1 MPESDQGNAAP
12 STAVNVGSLTAEQ
25 FIAARRAKQAPK
37 PASANQEAPP
47 PVEPEAAAPE
57 GSEGEGEQQ
66 PAAQDNVLSDVLAKL
81 EGVDLS
87 AVSDADRAKLAALLK
102 SKAVDRFGEL
112 TRKAKSLEEQLA
124 QLKAEKEKEQ
134 PLQPSQKDN
143 PFADIAKVEDL
154 QTKFDEVNAHI
165 EWAENLL
172 DGAEGLSLDDVIE
185 FNGQQYQKRAIKD
198 SLKAARKAKEVF
210 LPAQYKSVIERE
222 ERKIQRQLIE
232 ERTQK
237 ELAASL
243 AVPEIKKAYEDIR
256 SRINFDAIERVDP
269 ELAVIL
275 PEVLGHYAA
284 SKYRPKAANALKP
297 ALKPPASPAGVAGTA
312 PSGGNK
318 QDAMIKELSTRYA
331 QTQSASDFIALQR
344 ARKSLATA

>member
-12 STAVNVGSLTAEQ
+12 STAVNEGSVSAEQ

-37 PASANQEAPP
+37 PAMANQEAQPP
-47 PVEPEAAAPE
+47 TEPEAAAPE
-57 GSEGEGEQQ
+57 GSEGTEQQ

-81 EGVDLS
+81 EGIDLS
-87 AVSDADRAKLAALLK
+87 TVPDADRAKLAALLK

-154 QTKFDEVNAHI
+154 QAKFDEVNAHI

-172 DGAEGLSLDDVIE
+172 DGAEGLHLDDVIE

-222 ERKIQRQLIE
+222 ERKIQRQLVE

-237 ELAASL
+237 ELSASL
-243 AVPEIKKAYEDIR
+243 AVPEIKQAYEEIR
-256 SRINFDAIERVDP
+256 KGIDFDAIERVAPDF
-269 ELAVIL
+269 AVQL
-275 PEVLGHYAA
+275 PEILGYYV
-284 SKYRPKAANALKP
+284 SGKYRPKTAPTKAP
-297 ALKPPASPAGVAGTA
+297 LKPPASPAGVAGAA
-312 PSGGNK
+312 PSGANK
-318 QDAMIKELSTRYA
+318 QDGMIKELSARFA
-331 QTQSASDFIALQR
+331 QTQSASDFIALQNAKR
-344 ARKSLATA
+344 RLQAV